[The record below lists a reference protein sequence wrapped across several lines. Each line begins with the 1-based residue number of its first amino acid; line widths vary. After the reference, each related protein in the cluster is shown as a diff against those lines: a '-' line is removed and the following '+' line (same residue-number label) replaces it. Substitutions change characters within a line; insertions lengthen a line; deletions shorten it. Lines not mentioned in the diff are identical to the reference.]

1 MSLGDKDAAAWVEA
15 HTGYRFADGSLA
27 EAALTHR
34 SASGRHNERLEFL
47 GDALL
52 SFVVG
57 ELLYRAHPQA
67 DEGILSR
74 ARAALVNGT
83 ALGELAASLELGA
96 ALRLGPGE
104 LKSGGFRRRSI
115 LADAL
120 EALIGAIYLDG
131 GLPAARAV
139 IERLMGERVRSLPPA
154 RLLSDPKTRL
164 QEWLQGRELG
174 LPVYALEAVHGQPH
188 QQTFRVACSVPALEI
203 RTEGE
208 GASRRAAEQQAAEA
222 ALAKL
227 GLTSALER

>member
-1 MSLGDKDAAAWVEA
+1 MPSGDKDAAAWVEA
-15 HTGYRFADGSLA
+15 RTGYRFADAALA
-27 EAALTHR
+27 QAALTHR
-34 SASGRHNERLEFL
+34 SASGHHNERLEFL

-52 SFVVG
+52 SFVVA

-74 ARAALVNGT
+74 ARAALVNGA
-83 ALGELAASLELGA
+83 ALGELAASLELGQ
-96 ALRLGPGE
+96 ALKLGPGE

-131 GLPAARAV
+131 GLEAARSV
-139 IERLMGERVRSLPPA
+139 IEQLMGENLRALPPA
-154 RLLSDPKTRL
+154 RLLSDAKTRL

-174 LPVYALEAVHGQPH
+174 LPVYALESVHGAPH

-222 ALAKL
+222 ALARL
-227 GLTSALER
+227 GLTPALGG